1 MKFPSAA
8 FWIPIAVGCFI
19 PLSAQAQNQVFLN
32 GIEISGTKNQIFSN
46 VTVAFDTV
54 GNISITAPQYKV
66 LEQPQSSTVAPSPTQ
81 PAQVVSPSPVPV
93 QSALGTL
100 AAPSIP
106 KLPNPEIPTYLLAIF
121 NAPGLLGYNV
131 EVLIN
136 GSLVRTLTQGRPTQS
151 FDVSQYLIRG
161 TRNTLQYRLVMTADS
176 GTSSK
181 ATVQLSLAKAATT
194 TGNAVELSGEYAP
207 IEIKGIDGAKTY
219 TVQIDVP

>member
-46 VTVAFDTV
+46 VTVAFDAV

-81 PAQVVSPSPVPV
+81 PAQVVSPSPVPA
-93 QSALGTL
+93 QPA

-161 TRNTLQYRLVMTADS
+161 ARNTLQYHLVMAADS

>member
-46 VTVAFDTV
+46 VTVAFDAV

-81 PAQVVSPSPVPV
+81 PAQVVSPSPVPA
-93 QSALGTL
+93 QPA

-106 KLPNPEIPTYLLAIF
+106 KLPNPENPTYLLAIF

-161 TRNTLQYRLVMTADS
+161 ARNTLQYRLVMAADS